1 MNVTRDEVKKI
12 AHLSRIAVTDEQ
24 AEQIREHVEQVL
36 GYAARVCDIARDLL
50 ETAVN
55 RKNILRADVIQS
67 FDAQLIRAQAPD
79 EQENLFVV
87 PKIL

>member
-1 MNVTRDEVKKI
+1 MKVTCEEVKKI

-24 AEQIREHVEQVL
+24 AEHMREHVEQVL
-36 GYAARVCDIARDLL
+36 GYAVRVCEIARDLP
-50 ETAVN
+50 EASASRENV
-55 RKNILRADVIQS
+55 LRADVVQS

>member
-1 MNVTRDEVKKI
+1 MNVTCDEVKKI
-12 AHLSRIAVTDEQ
+12 AYLSRIAITDEQ
-24 AEQIREHVEQVL
+24 ADQMREHLMQVL
-36 GYAARVCDIARDLL
+36 SYAARVCDVARDLP
-50 ETAVN
+50 EATVKHEN
-55 RKNILRADVIQS
+55 VVRVDVVHI

>member
-12 AHLSRIAVTDEQ
+12 AHLSRIAVTDKQ
-24 AEQIREHVEQVL
+24 AEQMREHLIQVL
-36 GYAARVCDIARDLL
+36 GYAARVCDIARDLS
-50 ETAVN
+50 EAAVSREN
-55 RKNILRADVIQS
+55 VLRADVVHT